1 MKTKP
6 EKRIPIKEACSNNIS
21 MRMLT
26 PADQD
31 FLWEML
37 YQALYVPP
45 GAAAFPREIVHQPEI
60 SRYVEDWGRPDDAG
74 FVAVDEN
81 AQQSVAAVWI
91 RLLTGEGRG
100 YGYVDDA
107 TPELSI
113 AVLPDYR
120 GCGVGTRLLERVMA
134 ESQSAY
140 KAISLS
146 VSADNP
152 AVRLYQRLGFELVGE
167 PGTSLTMIKRFRGA

>member
-1 MKTKP
+1 MNGGG
-6 EKRIPIKEACSNNIS
+6 AIS
-21 MRMLT
+21 RPDDISVRRLT
-26 PADQD
+26 QADQD
-31 FLWEML
+31 FLREML
-37 YQALYVPP
+37 YQALYVPQ

-60 SRYVEDWGRPDDAG
+60 SRYVEDWGRRDDAG
-74 FVAVDEN
+74 FVAMDERK
-81 AQQSVAAVWI
+81 QQPVAAVWI

-107 TPELSI
+107 APELSI

-120 GCGVGTRLLERVMA
+120 GRGIGTRLLERVLA

-140 KAISLS
+140 PAISLS

-152 AVRLYQRLGFELVGE
+152 AVHLYRRLGFELAGE
-167 PGTSLTMIKRFRGA
+167 PGPSLTMIKRFVIT